1 MSVCT
6 FFGHRDCPSSI
17 KPKLKQALV
26 YLIETQSV
34 DTFYVGTHGAF
45 DAMVRSSLAELM
57 QDYPHIRC
65 TVVLAYLPT
74 KKLAY
79 PFPSLLPDGIEAAP
93 KRFAISYRNKWML
106 KQSHFVVTYITHD
119 WGGAAQFASLAKKQK
134 KQSSISPNKKERCPS
149 PREKHRS
156 LFYSCKP
163 VFSAYSLKS
172 AFHSA
177 LIAAS
182 SLWSGKA
189 YCASSQAPSQ
199 RESLIV
205 PVRFMCP

>member
-65 TVVLAYLPT
+65 TVVLAYLPA

-134 KQSSISPNKKERCPS
+134 KTVLNLTK
-149 PREKHRS
+149 
-156 LFYSCKP
+156 
-163 VFSAYSLKS
+163 
-172 AFHSA
+172 
-177 LIAAS
+177 
-182 SLWSGKA
+182 
-189 YCASSQAPSQ
+189 
-199 RESLIV
+199 
-205 PVRFMCP
+205 

>member
-79 PFPSLLPDGIEAAP
+79 PFPSLLPDGMKP
-93 KRFAISYRNKWML
+93 LRNVR
-106 KQSHFVVTYITHD
+106 HFLPQQMDAETI
-119 WGGAAQFASLAKKQK
+119 AF
-134 KQSSISPNKKERCPS
+134 RCDLY
-149 PREKHRS
+149 H
-156 LFYSCKP
+156 
-163 VFSAYSLKS
+163 A
-172 AFHSA
+172 
-177 LIAAS
+177 
-182 SLWSGKA
+182 
-189 YCASSQAPSQ
+189 
-199 RESLIV
+199 
-205 PVRFMCP
+205 

>member
-119 WGGAAQFASLAKKQK
+119 WGGAACQKAEENSPQSHQIKKNGVLPHGK
-134 KQSSISPNKKERCPS
+134 SIVLFFIPV
-149 PREKHRS
+149 S
-156 LFYSCKP
+156 LFSRRIP
-163 VFSAYSLKS
+163 
-172 AFHSA
+172 
-177 LIAAS
+177 
-182 SLWSGKA
+182 
-189 YCASSQAPSQ
+189 
-199 RESLIV
+199 
-205 PVRFMCP
+205 

>member
-1 MSVCT
+1 MRYIPYFRGEFMSVCT

-93 KRFAISYRNKWML
+93 KRYAISYRN
-106 KQSHFVVTYITHD
+106 
-119 WGGAAQFASLAKKQK
+119 
-134 KQSSISPNKKERCPS
+134 
-149 PREKHRS
+149 
-156 LFYSCKP
+156 
-163 VFSAYSLKS
+163 
-172 AFHSA
+172 
-177 LIAAS
+177 
-182 SLWSGKA
+182 
-189 YCASSQAPSQ
+189 
-199 RESLIV
+199 
-205 PVRFMCP
+205 

>member
-17 KPKLKQALV
+17 KPKLKHALV

-45 DAMVRSSLAELM
+45 DAIVRSTLAELM

-65 TVVLAYLPT
+65 AVVLAYLPT
-74 KKLAY
+74 KKLSY

-134 KQSSISPNKKERCPS
+134 KTVLNLTK
-149 PREKHRS
+149 
-156 LFYSCKP
+156 
-163 VFSAYSLKS
+163 
-172 AFHSA
+172 
-177 LIAAS
+177 
-182 SLWSGKA
+182 
-189 YCASSQAPSQ
+189 
-199 RESLIV
+199 
-205 PVRFMCP
+205 